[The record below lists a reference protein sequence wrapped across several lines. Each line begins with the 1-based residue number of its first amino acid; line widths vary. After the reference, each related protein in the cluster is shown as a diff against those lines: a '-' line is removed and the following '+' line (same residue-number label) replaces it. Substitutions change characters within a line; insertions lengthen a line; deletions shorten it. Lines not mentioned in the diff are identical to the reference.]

1 MNRLSLSIG
10 WVCVIVVASFM
21 LYNVKYKVQSLK
33 AQIEETSKEIAQE
46 KEALRVVSAEWAY
59 LNRPERLKS
68 LADKYLAGKAVTVD
82 QVAEIEAIAFRE
94 RDVASVDAE
103 GADLDSDT
111 RAILASY
118 RSNSVRQ

>member
-46 KEALRVVSAEWAY
+46 KESLRVVSAEWAY